1 MNILILGAGR
11 TGSSVAGALA
21 HEDNDIVVVDKS
33 PHLLRDL
40 KEKLDIATVT
50 GNAAFPP
57 ILEQAGAGIADIVIA
72 VTDKD
77 EINMLAC
84 QIINTL
90 YHRPKTIARVRAS
103 EFLNKPKLF
112 QEGGIPIDLVI
123 SPELIVMDYIRNLI
137 EFPGVLYVSEFAGGR
152 VRLFSVRVLRNSLL
166 TRKRIRG
173 LKEHLANSKTRIAAI
188 FRDGVAVVPDGSA
201 VIEEGDEIFIMSPRH
216 EVHKVLSDLKK
227 LEPPMKRILIAGG
240 GHIGKRLALALE
252 GGHQVKI
259 IELNPDR
266 TKKIASE
273 LDNTLVLQGDCTD
286 ESLLISESIDKT
298 DLFCA
303 ITDHDGSNIISATLA
318 KRLGAR
324 KSICLL
330 NHASYVDLLDGTGID
345 VWVDPEQTTIGS
357 ILKHV
362 RRGDVVQVNS
372 LCGGRAE
379 AIEAIAHGLA
389 GSSNVIGKKVCEID
403 LPYGIVLG
411 ALVRDDQ
418 PIMIHH
424 DTVFEEGDHV
434 IMFVMDKKLVKDVEK
449 VFLPV

>member
-11 TGSSVAGALA
+11 TGSSVATALA
-21 HEDNDIVVVDKS
+21 HEDNDIVVVDMS
-33 PHLLRDL
+33 QNLLREL
-40 KEKLDIATVT
+40 KERLDIATVA
-50 GNAAFPP
+50 GNAAFPS
-57 ILEQAGAGIADIVIA
+57 ILEQAGAGNADIVIA

-84 QIINTL
+84 QIVNTL
-90 YHRPKTIARVRAS
+90 YHTPKTIARVRAS
-103 EFLNKPKLF
+103 EFLNNSKLF
-112 QEGGIPIDLVI
+112 QAGGMPIDVVI
-123 SPELIVMDYIRNLI
+123 SPEIIIMDFIRNLI
-137 EFPGVLYVSEFAGGR
+137 EFPGVLYVSEFADGL
-152 VRLFSVRVLRNSLL
+152 VRLFSVRISRNSML
-166 TRKRIRG
+166 TGKRIRV
-173 LKEHLANSKTRIAAI
+173 LKEHLANSKIRIAAI
-188 FRDGVAVVPDGSA
+188 FRDGKAVVPNGSA
-201 VIEEGDEIFIMSPRH
+201 VIEERDEIFIMAPKD
-216 EVHKVLSDLKK
+216 EVRKVLSDLKK

-252 GGHQVKI
+252 NGHQVKI

-266 TKKIASE
+266 TRKIASQ
-273 LDNTLVLQGDCTD
+273 LDNTLVLHGDCTD
-286 ESLLISESIDKT
+286 EGLLINESIDKT

-345 VWVDPEQTTIGS
+345 VWVDPEQTAIGS

-379 AIEAIAHGLA
+379 AIEAIAHGPA
-389 GSSNVIGKKVCEID
+389 GSSSVIGRKVNEIN
-403 LPYGIVLG
+403 LPYGIILG
-411 ALVRDDQ
+411 ALVRNSE
-418 PIMIHH
+418 IMQIHH

-434 IMFVMDKKLVKDVEK
+434 IMFVMDKKLVREVEK
-449 VFLPV
+449 VFQPI

>member
-11 TGSSVAGALA
+11 TGSSVATALA
-21 HEDNDIVVVDKS
+21 HEDNDIVVVDMS
-33 PHLLRDL
+33 QNLLREL
-40 KEKLDIATVT
+40 KERLDIATVA
-50 GNAAFPP
+50 GNAAFPTV
-57 ILEQAGAGIADIVIA
+57 LEQAGAGNADIVVA

-77 EINMLAC
+77 EINMIAC
-84 QIINTL
+84 QIVNTL
-90 YHRPKTIARVRAS
+90 YHRPKTVARVRAS
-103 EFLNKPKLF
+103 EFLNNPKLF
-112 QEGGIPIDLVI
+112 QSGGIPIDVVI
-123 SPELIVMDYIRNLI
+123 SPEIIVMDYIRNLI
-137 EFPGVLYVSEFAGGR
+137 EFPGVLYVSEFADGL
-152 VRLFSVRVLRNSLL
+152 VRLFSVRISRSSFL
-166 TRKRIRG
+166 TGKKIRV
-173 LKEHLANSKTRIAAI
+173 LKEHLANSKIRIAAI
-188 FRDGVAVVPDGSA
+188 FRDGKAVVPNGSA
-201 VIEEGDEIFIMSPRH
+201 LIDENDEIFIMAPRD
-216 EVHKVLSDLKK
+216 EVRKVLSDLKK
-227 LEPPMKRILIAGG
+227 LEPPIKRILIAGG

-252 GGHQVKI
+252 SGHQVKI

-266 TKKIASE
+266 TRKIASE
-273 LDNTLVLQGDCTD
+273 LDNTLVLHGDCTD
-286 ESLLISESIDKT
+286 EGLLINESIDKT

-379 AIEAIAHGLA
+379 AIEAIAHGPA
-389 GSSNVIGKKVCEID
+389 GSSSVIGRKVNEIN
-403 LPYGIVLG
+403 LPYGIILG
-411 ALVRDDQ
+411 ALVRNNE
-418 PIMIHH
+418 MMKIHH

-434 IMFVMDKKLVKDVEK
+434 IMFVMDKKLVREVEK
-449 VFLPV
+449 VFQPI